1 MKKAIAITALAGALA
16 LCAIGGVACSNSTP
30 TQTEETKEREKVV
43 TIADFETWQTGMQL
57 IRTGKYFGTINVNTD
72 MKYVKSGKKSALLHP
87 LGGYRSA
94 AAPILFFPT
103 QSETY
108 DFDHSD
114 FSDADKVTFE
124 FYNAEETPVD
134 VSVGLV
140 TSITGLDTFQRTSL
154 EYQPLATGWNTVTY
168 TVDVS
173 ALSINADVTSIQG
186 IYVAFKSVGSREEA
200 DAPDIYMDDVM
211 LYRKDS
217 APAIKDL
224 VALDENE
231 YSDFE
236 KDWQKYTVGV
246 RNTADSPEISLVN
259 AVDYKVGAA
268 PAEGETDER
277 PTLKDME
284 GSKISGNR
292 ALRVYAP
299 TSTTT
304 SLVYPG
310 IEFASVLL
318 QRSKFGSLPEEDYGR
333 VEFVFDVYN
342 NSPTSMRWGVSFYNE
357 SGRQRME
364 YAIETEPYQWTEFR
378 ILIKDLYDDYR
389 ERNKN
394 STELFTSPGE
404 IALYLAKANAEDM
417 EFFMDNFRYEVEE
430 RDMETKPTLNVAP
443 FIRVAQVGQGIA
455 LPVVHVTDKYDLN
468 LEAKIA
474 IEKKIDGEWKAH
486 ALGNDG
492 LIPIDSVGDYRLV
505 VSATNSIGNETKEEY
520 YFRGVETV
528 ESNVWISYDFEDEK
542 SNVHM
547 YTNAETNAETNKTEW
562 LENVTMGGETR
573 TGVVKATTDNADRYG
588 AGYFGLRFPKQLLD
602 TAAEANWDYFTIS
615 LYIDA
620 PVSIADIY
628 SFQVELAKVPTGCW
642 TELTI
647 KRDDLNKGRI
657 PLENG
662 GEMDERSRINESST
676 PMSDNLFFENFSTV
690 CGDVPLGDRAHKL
703 LFVHNVST
711 RLSADQKIAYYID
724 KVTWGAYVETSYDE
738 GDDYVSDIYADEW
751 ADPWLKKED

>member
-1 MKKAIAITALAGALA
+1 MKKALAITALAGALT
-16 LCAIGGVACSNSTP
+16 LCAIGGVACSYGTT
-30 TQTEETKEREKVV
+30 TQTNDTPKREKVV

-72 MKYVKSGKKSALLHP
+72 MKYVKSGKQSALLHP

-103 QSETY
+103 ASETY

-134 VSVGLV
+134 VAVGLV
-140 TSITGLDTFQRTSL
+140 TSITGLDTFQRTSI
-154 EYQPLATGWNTVTY
+154 EYQPLETGWNTVTY

-173 ALSINADVTSIQG
+173 ALSINADVTDIQG

-200 DAPDIYMDDVM
+200 DAPDIYMDDVI

-217 APAIKDL
+217 ASEIKDL
-224 VALDENE
+224 VDLDENE
-231 YSDFE
+231 FSDFE
-236 KDWQKYTVGV
+236 KDWQKHTVGV
-246 RNTADSPEISLVN
+246 RNTADSPEISIVN
-259 AVDYKVGAA
+259 AADYKVGEA

-277 PTLKDME
+277 PTLKGMD
-284 GSKISGNR
+284 GSKVSGDKV
-292 ALRVYAP
+292 LRMYAP
-299 TSTTT
+299 TSTTS

-318 QRSKFGSLPEEDYGR
+318 QRSKFGSMPEEDYGR

-364 YAIETEPYQWTEFR
+364 YAIIAQPYQWTEFR
-378 ILIKDLYDDYR
+378 VLIKDLYDDFR
-389 ERNKN
+389 EKNKN
-394 STELFTSPGE
+394 STELFTNPGE
-404 IALYLAKANAEDM
+404 IALYLCEANAEDM

-430 RDMETKPTLNVAP
+430 RDTTAAPELNVAP
-443 FIRVAQVGQGIA
+443 FVRVAQVGKGIT
-455 LPVVHVTDKYDLN
+455 LPVVKVTDKYDLK
-468 LEAKIA
+468 LESKIR
-474 IEKKIDGEWKAH
+474 IEKKIDGEWKEH
-486 ALGNDG
+486 ALGADG

-505 VSATNSIGNETKEEY
+505 VSATNSLGNETVAEY
-520 YFRGVETV
+520 PFRGVESV
-528 ESNVWISYDFEDEK
+528 ENNVWISYDYEDEK
-542 SNVHM
+542 SNVHIF
-547 YTNAETNAETNKTEW
+547 TNAETNAESNKTEW
-562 LENVTMGGETR
+562 LENVTLGGETR
-573 TGVVKATTDNADRYG
+573 TGVVKATTDNADPYG
-588 AGYFGLRFPKQLLD
+588 AGFFGLRFPKQYLD
-602 TAAEANWDYFTIS
+602 AAAEANWDYFTIS
-615 LYIDA
+615 VYIDA
-620 PVSIADIY
+620 PVSTADIY
-628 SFQVELAKVPTGCW
+628 SFQTELTKVPTGCW

-647 KRDDLNKGRI
+647 KKNDLNRGKITLEDGRV
-657 PLENG
+657 L
-662 GEMDERSRINESST
+662 DERSRVNESST
-676 PMSDNLFFENFSTV
+676 PISESLFYENFSVV
-690 CGDVPLGDRAHKL
+690 CGDVPTGDSAYKL

-711 RLSADQKIAYYID
+711 KLSADQKITYYID
-724 KVTWGAYVETSYDE
+724 KVTWGAYAETIYDE